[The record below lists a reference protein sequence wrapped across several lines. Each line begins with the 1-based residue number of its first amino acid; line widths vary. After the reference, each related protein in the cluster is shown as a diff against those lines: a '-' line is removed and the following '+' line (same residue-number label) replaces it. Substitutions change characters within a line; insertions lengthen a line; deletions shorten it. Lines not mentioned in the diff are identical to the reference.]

1 MILVEFYSDDL
12 ENGRFNVK
20 ITHNEECI
28 LSNEVRERERKE
40 RGCGCFIDCV
50 VEYQC
55 SNRCSRCVSR
65 DHQQQSKGECDILK
79 SRLLLVPRYG
89 DKHDEIISTVSLTF
103 LKVWGLLKTRST
115 TIRHQ
120 VHISSDQLHKLHY
133 QLTQQDQCKGSL
145 SLCYSSISLQHLYSR
160 RECQDSNHC
169 IQ

>member
-40 RGCGCFIDCV
+40 RVCGCFIDCV

-65 DHQQQSKGECDILK
+65 DHQQQSKGKCDILK
-79 SRLLLVPRYG
+79 SRFLLVSKYACS
-89 DKHDEIISTVSLTF
+89 HDLASSLIIFNSFS
-103 LKVWGLLKTRST
+103 GLASEKKPKNKT
-115 TIRHQ
+115 Q
-120 VHISSDQLHKLHY
+120 SSGAYIFRPASQTPLPVNP
-133 QLTQQDQCKGSL
+133 TGSV
-145 SLCYSSISLQHLYSR
+145 
-160 RECQDSNHC
+160 
-169 IQ
+169 